1 MNRNNFWRFVLVV
14 VVLVW
19 SLYELYPPQG
29 QDLVRVFREKAVNRD
44 TNFVA
49 IVAKAQ
55 VLQRQSPEQAYD
67 NLAEAIGTNDITK
80 YFPFYEAKN
89 ETHPTSYILS
99 RLQRKAARKIR
110 LGLDLQGGTSF
121 LMEMDTNRLADAS
134 DVGAALSHAVEVLR
148 KRVDKFGVA
157 EPLIQEAGNNRI
169 LVSLPG
175 LSHDAQ
181 ELAKTNLQ
189 RAA

>member
-55 VLQRQSPEQAYD
+55 VLQRQSPEQA
-67 NLAEAIGTNDITK
+67 
-80 YFPFYEAKN
+80 
-89 ETHPTSYILS
+89 
-99 RLQRKAARKIR
+99 R
-110 LGLDLQGGTSF
+110 
-121 LMEMDTNRLADAS
+121 
-134 DVGAALSHAVEVLR
+134 
-148 KRVDKFGVA
+148 
-157 EPLIQEAGNNRI
+157 
-169 LVSLPG
+169 
-175 LSHDAQ
+175 
-181 ELAKTNLQ
+181 
-189 RAA
+189 